1 MKRIV
6 IDVEAAACECVVG
19 VLQLCKGVEIVSN
32 EDLQGMTSSID
43 ECFAKAIRE
52 LQTEGVIRNQYD
64 YAFIYMA
71 IREDIICDMEPFYSV
86 QSFVDYLRG
95 LGISN
100 PPSKN
105 SIANICTHTQGYF
118 PDWFYDEAVDANEVR
133 RRKVVVMR
141 FSSCFSRLLRELG
154 R

>member
-6 IDVEAAACECVVG
+6 INVENAAYECVAG
-19 VLQLCKGVEIVSN
+19 VLQLCKGVEIVSD
-32 EDLQGMTSSID
+32 EDLQGIASNID

-52 LQTEGVIRNQYD
+52 LQAEGVVRNQYD

-86 QSFVDYLRG
+86 QSFVDYLVE

-105 SIANICTHTQGYF
+105 SIANICTHTQGVF
-118 PDWFYDEAVDANEVR
+118 PDWLYDEPVDATEVR
-133 RRKVVVMR
+133 RRKNVVMR